1 MFMFVYV
8 FLYIGM
14 CVCFTCRALVFG
26 MFNFEPTRRISN
38 KYRYSRVLAE
48 SVCPSVSPVHRNVWT
63 ILQFFLFWRSK
74 RWFSWSWSVQ
84 LFLPLCFY
92 KNLLNRTKAFFTFFL
107 PRKEIVNKIKCT
119 KKMVVASMAMKI
131 QQINKR
137 IWLGSWKNG
146 IWMVSSNLCKYLP
159 TYLRFRTLL
168 SVCRIR
174 IFYNTWK
181 DWMIGNEG

>member
-1 MFMFVYV
+1 MCFCILV
-8 FLYIGM
+8 
-14 CVCFTCRALVFG
+14 CVCTLLVEHLSLVCSILNPPGAFPI
-26 MFNFEPTRRISN
+26 NIDI
-38 KYRYSRVLAE
+38 AE
-48 SVCPSVSPVHRNVWT
+48 YLQSPSVCLSCTTKCVNNFT
-63 ILQFFLFWRSK
+63 ILLVWRSK

-137 IWLGSWKNG
+137 IWLGSWKNC
-146 IWMVSSNLCKYLP
+146 IWMVSSNLWKCLP
-159 TYLRFRTLL
+159 TYLRFRTLI